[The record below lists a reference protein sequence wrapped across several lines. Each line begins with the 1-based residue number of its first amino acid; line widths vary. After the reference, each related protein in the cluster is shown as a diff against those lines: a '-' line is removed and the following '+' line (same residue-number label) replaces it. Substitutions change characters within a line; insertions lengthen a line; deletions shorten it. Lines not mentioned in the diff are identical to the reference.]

1 MIWNFLNT
9 YNDRVR
15 RTTRG
20 IVLAIALT
28 IAAAAF
34 LVAAIERSARNSSQV
49 VDTVPAPVERAN

>member
-15 RTTRG
+15 RSTRG

-28 IAAAAF
+28 IAAAAS
-34 LVAAIERSARNSSQV
+34 LVAAIERSTRDTSQV
-49 VDTVPAPVERAN
+49 VDTVPAPAKRAN

>member
-1 MIWNFLNT
+1 MIWKFLNN

-28 IAAAAF
+28 LAAAAS
-34 LVAAIERSARNSSQV
+34 LVAAIERSARNTSQI
-49 VDTVPAPVERAN
+49 VDTAPAPVERAN